1 MVVKEA
7 QATEDDPMEEAGQE
21 ATKAEM
27 ESQIADL
34 KRELKQAT
42 LKIEEA
48 SKTGSLCNWCDS

>member
-1 MVVKEA
+1 
-7 QATEDDPMEEAGQE
+7 MEEAGQE
-21 ATKAEM
+21 ATKAEL